1 MDFSTYQSLAN
12 RTSKFKG
19 EQRPDRLLCACL
31 GLAGETGEFVDLVKK
46 ILFHGHPQDTTTLAK
61 ELGDILWYIAETA
74 SALGLS
80 LDDLATANIEKLKKR
95 YPEGFSTDKSIH
107 REE

>member
-1 MDFSTYQSLAN
+1 MNFNTYQALAN
-12 RTSKFKG
+12 RTSKFKDQ
-19 EQRPDRLLCACL
+19 QRPDRLLCACL

-46 ILFHGHPQDTTTLAK
+46 ILYHGHQQDTTVLAK
-61 ELGDILWYIAETA
+61 ELGDVLWYVAETA

-80 LDDLATANIEKLKKR
+80 LDVIAGENIEKLKRR
-95 YPEGFSTDKSIH
+95 YPEGFSTEASVN